1 MRLETFF
8 FHFCKRIQYFHG
20 EKKVGKKIVAARPAS
35 ILATHCTGYRYSALY
50 SRARQI
56 GCPDARDNQKM
67 VLGNQQF
74 EAGCPV
80 GNQGYVNNFP

>member
-1 MRLETFF
+1 MPLASFTFLRGDGSVRKHVGPRF
-8 FHFCKRIQYFHG
+8 SFAKYADIF
-20 EKKVGKKIVAARPAS
+20 EKQTPGLDKLV
-35 ILATHCTGYRYSALY
+35 
-50 SRARQI
+50 
-56 GCPDARDNQKM
+56 ARDNQKM